1 MRQTNVRNSPGSL
14 EYRSRA
20 QVQAI
25 VQYYASMQWI
35 TGQQA
40 MSAIER
46 GQLDYLTQSFDLDV
60 RRISRI
66 IERIKDGTIMD
77 MPTRTQQVPAIDPMT
92 GGPAAGPDGKP
103 LTIPQEIPAWM
114 PDKFDSVPVWK
125 ENLAIWL
132 KSDDFERSS
141 KEAQEVGRLMW
152 EGLGQ
157 LEAEHAQ
164 EQAQQQM
171 AMAQSLGMGNAAAPQ
186 GPPAPPSQPNI
197 SADQA
202 PPAKAPEDQAQ

>member
-1 MRQTNVRNSPGSL
+1 
-14 EYRSRA
+14 
-20 QVQAI
+20 
-25 VQYYASMQWI
+25 
-35 TGQQA
+35 
-40 MSAIER
+40 
-46 GQLDYLTQSFDLDV
+46 
-60 RRISRI
+60 
-66 IERIKDGTIMD
+66 
-77 MPTRTQQVPAIDPMT
+77 
-92 GGPAAGPDGKP
+92 
-103 LTIPQEIPAWM
+103 M